1 MQSNAA
7 SRVTRV
13 SVNANASGN
22 ARVEL
27 RAGILIPRLIS
38 CTDQSAD
45 VALVAG
51 GALLLGG
58 DSINIEI
65 TVGAGCRLA
74 LEDIGGMVAY
84 DGEGQS
90 ASMRIQIRLQA
101 GAQLSWA
108 TLPFVIADGAHVERV
123 LDVTLDDGAVALIR
137 ETLVLGREGESGGR
151 VVTRTCVSSKSV
163 PVLVEQQDFDGG
175 SPIWGHLGT
184 ERVMDTVLLAGAR
197 APASSADRGAV
208 VLNFEQPG
216 GLARWLGRETHL
228 SPLDAV
234 WQEWALA

>member
-1 MQSNAA
+1 M
-7 SRVTRV
+7 
-13 SVNANASGN
+13 
-22 ARVEL
+22 EL

-58 DSINIEI
+58 DTVAIEI
-65 TVGAGCRLA
+65 TVGAGCRLT

-90 ASMRIQIRLQA
+90 ATMTIQVRLQA

-108 TLPFVIADGAHVERV
+108 TLPFIIADGACVERV
-123 LDVTLDDGAVALIR
+123 LDVELDEGAVALIR
-137 ETLVLGREGESGGR
+137 ETLVLGREGEKGGR
-151 VVTRTCVSSKSV
+151 VMTRTSVSANAV
-163 PVLVEQQDFDGG
+163 PVLIEQQDFDG
-175 SPIWGHLGT
+175 SAPVWGHLGA
-184 ERVMDTVLLAGAR
+184 ERVMDTVLLAGVR
-197 APASSADRGAV
+197 APASSIDLGAV
-208 VLNFEQPG
+208 VLDFEEPG

-228 SPLDAV
+228 SPLDTV
-234 WQEWALA
+234 WRDWALA

>member
-1 MQSNAA
+1 MQSDAA

-58 DSINIEI
+58 DTVAIEI
-65 TVGAGCRLA
+65 TVGAGCRLT

-90 ASMRIQIRLQA
+90 ATMTIQVRLQA

-108 TLPFVIADGAHVERV
+108 TLPFIIADGACVERV
-123 LDVTLDDGAVALIR
+123 LDVELDEGAVALIR
-137 ETLVLGREGESGGR
+137 ETLVLGREGEKGGR
-151 VVTRTCVSSKSV
+151 VVTRTSVSANAV
-163 PVLVEQQDFDGG
+163 PVLIEQQDFDG
-175 SPIWGHLGT
+175 SAPVWGHLGA

-197 APASSADRGAV
+197 APASSIDLAAV
-208 VLNFEQPG
+208 VLDFEEPG

-228 SPLDAV
+228 SPLDTV
-234 WQEWALA
+234 WREWALA

>member
-1 MQSNAA
+1 MD
-7 SRVTRV
+7 
-13 SVNANASGN
+13 
-22 ARVEL
+22 L

-58 DSINIEI
+58 DTVAIEI
-65 TVGAGCRLA
+65 TVGAGCLLT

-90 ASMRIQIRLQA
+90 ATMTIQVRLQA

-108 TLPFVIADGAHVERV
+108 TLPFIIADGACVERV
-123 LDVTLDDGAVALIR
+123 LDVELDEGAVALIR
-137 ETLVLGREGESGGR
+137 ETLVLGREGEKGGR
-151 VVTRTCVSSKSV
+151 VVTRTSVSANAV
-163 PVLVEQQDFDGG
+163 PVLIEQQDFDG
-175 SPIWGHLGT
+175 SAPVWGHLGA
-184 ERVMDTVLLAGAR
+184 ERVMDTVLLAGVR
-197 APASSADRGAV
+197 APASYIDLNAV
-208 VLNFEQPG
+208 VLDFEEPG

-228 SPLDAV
+228 SPLDTV
-234 WQEWALA
+234 WRDWALA

>member
-1 MQSNAA
+1 VQIEAA

-13 SVNANASGN
+13 SVNTNASGN

-38 CTDQSAD
+38 CTDNSAD

-58 DSINIEI
+58 DTVAVEI
-65 TVGAGCRLA
+65 TVGAGCNLT

-90 ASMRIQIRLQA
+90 ATMTVQVRLEV
-101 GAQLSWA
+101 GARLSWA
-108 TLPFVIADGAHVERV
+108 TLPFIIADGAYVTRV
-123 LDVTLDDGAVALIR
+123 LNVELADDAVSLIR
-137 ETLVLGREGESGGR
+137 ETLVLGREGERGGR
-151 VVTRTCVSSKSV
+151 VATRTSVTANTV
-163 PVLVEQQDFDGG
+163 PVLIEQQDFDGNA
-175 SPIWGHLGT
+175 PVWGHLGD

-197 APASSADRGAV
+197 APASSTDLAAV
-208 VLNFEQPG
+208 VLDFEEPG

-234 WQEWALA
+234 WREWALT

>member
-1 MQSNAA
+1 VQSDAG

-58 DSINIEI
+58 DSIAIEV

-90 ASMRIQIRLQA
+90 ATMRIQIRLQA

-108 TLPFVIADGAHVERV
+108 TLPLIIADGACIERF
-123 LDVTLDDGAVALIR
+123 LDVELDDGAVALIR
-137 ETLVLGREGESGGR
+137 ETLVLGREGEKGGR
-151 VVTRTCVSSKSV
+151 VVTRTSISANAV
-163 PVLVEQQDFDGG
+163 PVLIEQQDFDGNA
-175 SPIWGHLGT
+175 PVWGHLGN
-184 ERVMDTVLLAGAR
+184 ERVMDTVLLAGKP
-197 APASSADRGAV
+197 APTTSIERGAV
-208 VLNFEQPG
+208 VLDFEEPG
-216 GLARWLGRETHL
+216 GLARWLGRENHL
-228 SPLDAV
+228 SPLDVV
-234 WQEWALA
+234 WREWALA